1 MTTSCAV
8 ALAISLAACI
18 TDVRSRRIP
27 NVLTFGSAAAA
38 LVFHTVTGGFGG
50 FFAAGTGWFVG
61 MALFILPFAL
71 GGLGGGDVKLLGA
84 LGAWLGP
91 GMTIWLVMYTGI
103 AGGVAALGVALLR
116 GYLTTALRNI
126 WLLLSHWRVSGVQ
139 PLTEVSLAGSTGPR
153 LAYAIPIF
161 IGTVATVWLR
171 S

>member
-1 MTTSCAV
+1 M

-50 FFAAGTGWFVG
+50 FFAAGTGWVVG

-126 WLLLSHWRVSGVQ
+126 WLLLSHWRDRK
-139 PLTEVSLAGSTGPR
+139 STR
-153 LAYAIPIF
+153 LNSSHIQKSRMPSSA
-161 IGTVATVWLR
+161 
-171 S
+171 